1 MSTIARPKAANRGY
15 TRNTQVAAST
25 GAGEAGL
32 STNEAIG
39 RGPARPV
46 VAGYCAPYCRPLL
59 AVALLA
65 QLADVATFLI
75 VTHHYGTAADAIVAG
90 AEAGPLRYIWAAGN
104 ATGGR
109 IGGPLAVVAAKA
121 AAVALVL
128 ALTPRK
134 TRGYWPTYAVLA
146 FMALVGALGAIANVS
161 AL

>member
-1 MSTIARPKAANRGY
+1 MISLFSP
-15 TRNTQVAAST
+15 T
-25 GAGEAGL
+25 G
-32 STNEAIG
+32 
-39 RGPARPV
+39 
-46 VAGYCAPYCRPLL
+46 CALYCRPLL

-65 QLADVATFLI
+65 QLA
-75 VTHHYGTAADAIVAG
+75 ADASVAG

-146 FMALVGALGAIANVS
+146 FMALMGALGAIANAS

>member
-1 MSTIARPKAANRGY
+1 M
-15 TRNTQVAAST
+15 
-25 GAGEAGL
+25 
-32 STNEAIG
+32 
-39 RGPARPV
+39 
-46 VAGYCAPYCRPLL
+46 
-59 AVALLA
+59 ALLA
-65 QLADVATFLI
+65 QLA
-75 VTHHYGTAADAIVAG
+75 ADASVAG

-146 FMALVGALGAIANVS
+146 FMALMGALGAIANAS